1 VLAIGA
7 QFNALKILSM
17 EVQVMTPA
25 VKNAVFVLDL
35 EETRRHLRRALA
47 SVKKPSAQPEENLKI
62 GMDQLAGSPG
72 SIADAADRS
81 SESKENA

>member
-1 VLAIGA
+1 
-7 QFNALKILSM
+7 M

-35 EETRRHLRRALA
+35 EETRRHLRRALV
-47 SVKKPSAQPEENLKI
+47 SVKKPSAQPEETLKV
-62 GMDQLAGSPG
+62 GVDQLANSGQTAHAG
-72 SIADAADRS
+72 DRS

>member
-7 QFNALKILSM
+7 QFNALKILFM

-35 EETRRHLRRALA
+35 EETRRHLRRALV
-47 SVKKPSAQPEENLKI
+47 SVKKPSAQPEEKLKV
-62 GMDQLAGSPG
+62 GVDQLAGSPG
-72 SIADAADRS
+72 QIAHAGDRS